1 MPFIC
6 SGSVQINS
14 MMSVDAFV
22 TKTGMKMVSTMH
34 SSTSLDG
41 HVELANGKV
50 LSAQLNTPFDQMT
63 VVNVK

>member
-1 MPFIC
+1 
-6 SGSVQINS
+6 

-22 TKTGMKMVSTMH
+22 TKSGMKMVSTMH